1 MTWNWAIPVNT
12 YFTEMPPTKSF
23 SEKKIK
29 NQFINGHINYNA
41 KSLATLFQWLP
52 NFDCILNAL
61 KNSDVAQPSG
71 IILYI
76 LKGVFKTFCGWNNTS
91 VELVLSSVFQI
102 HHIIF
107 LWGQSYHH

>member
-41 KSLATLFQWLP
+41 KSLATLLSFSDYLTLIAYWMPWKTQMWL
-52 NFDCILNAL
+52 NHLAL
-61 KNSDVAQPSG
+61 
-71 IILYI
+71 YY
-76 LKGVFKTFCGWNNTS
+76 TF
-91 VELVLSSVFQI
+91 
-102 HHIIF
+102 
-107 LWGQSYHH
+107 